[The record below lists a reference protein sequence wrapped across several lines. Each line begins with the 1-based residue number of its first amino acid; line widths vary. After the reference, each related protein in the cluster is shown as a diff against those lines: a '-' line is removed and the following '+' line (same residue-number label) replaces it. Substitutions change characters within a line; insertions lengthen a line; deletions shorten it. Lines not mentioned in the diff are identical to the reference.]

1 MLMVVMSCELGD
13 RPVRV
18 VVLSSE
24 LENRPVRMNL

>member
-1 MLMVVMSCELGD
+1 MVVMSCELGD